1 MDQTF
6 GRDPRRKI
14 TRKDGVIKR
23 ATLNPAGAPVA
34 GRQLRGVPDVR
45 RQLQEERER
54 IARDLHDDLGQMLA
68 ALKIGLEGI
77 GAAVSHGEKPD
88 EITARLRSLSR
99 EVEGAIGSLRK
110 VILNLRPPMLERL
123 GLAAAIESQ
132 ALVFRSRTGIPCKT
146 SGLEYA
152 SRLRG
157 NKAKAAFRF
166 IEEAL
171 TNVARHAD
179 ADEAAIEISQST
191 GRRLSLCVKDNGRGM
206 DPFQAVNSGGLGLM
220 GARERASQLG
230 GRLEIRTVP
239 PHGLAVR
246 LDLPL

>member
-1 MDQTF
+1 VEEQQ
-6 GRDPRRKI
+6 P
-14 TRKDGVIKR
+14 
-23 ATLNPAGAPVA
+23 
-34 GRQLRGVPDVR
+34 RGVPDVR
-45 RQLQEERER
+45 RELQEERKR

-68 ALKIGLEGI
+68 ALKIGLEGV
-77 GAAVSHGEKPD
+77 GAAVCQGEKPD
-88 EITARLRSLSR
+88 EITARLRNLSR

-110 VILNLRPPMLERL
+110 VILNLRPPALERL

-132 ALVFRSRTGIPCKT
+132 AQVFRSRMGIPCKT
-146 SGLEYA
+146 SGLEHA

-157 NKAKAAFRF
+157 NKARAAFRF

-179 ADEAAIEISQST
+179 AGEAAIEISHRT
-191 GRRLSLCVKDNGRGM
+191 GRLSLCVKDNGRGM
-206 DPFQAVNSGGLGLM
+206 DPLRAANGRGLGLM

-246 LDLPL
+246 LDLPV